1 MFIDLAQYVKKNDVI
16 AVAVSGGSDSMALLH
31 YMFFNRNA
39 IGYSVVALN
48 VEHGIRGEE
57 SISDSKF
64 VADYCEKNGIP
75 LLSYSV
81 DCVKHSK
88 EHRLSIE
95 NSARI
100 LRYDCFKDALNGKCT
115 KIATAH
121 HIEDNT
127 ESVLINLFRG
137 TGIKGSAGIIN
148 TDKIIR
154 PMIDVKKDEI
164 MDYLS
169 DNGIPYVTDST
180 NLSTEYTRNFLRL
193 KVLPLIREAFPEADK
208 SISNFC
214 KIAKVED
221 EFLDK
226 LARELITEDNG
237 VYKIPATAER
247 AIFTRAIIICMQN
260 LDIERDWQKVHVD
273 SVFALA
279 SSETGKTVTLPKNV
293 VAVREY
299 DQIVLYKSKAV
310 SPAEI
315 PFKMGKTAIGNA
327 LIRVENTQG
336 VQLNALKGGFY
347 ADADKIPTT
356 AVFRT
361 RKDGDV
367 FTKFGGGTK
376 KLNDYF
382 TDIKVPNRLRDDI
395 VLIADGSDVL
405 TIVGYAISDKV
416 KVDENTKTVIQIKT
430 EN

>member
-31 YMFFNRNA
+31 YMFSNRNA

-81 DCVKHSK
+81 DCIKHSQ
-88 EHRLSIE
+88 EHKLSME

-121 HIEDNT
+121 HVEDNT

-137 TGIKGSAGIIN
+137 TGLKGSAGIFG

-154 PMIDVKKDEI
+154 PMIDVKKEEI
-164 MDYLS
+164 TDYLAK
-169 DNGIPYVTDST
+169 NNIPYVTDST

-193 KVLPLIREAFPEADK
+193 KVLPLIREVFPEADK

-214 KIAKVED
+214 KIAKTED

-299 DQIVLYKSKAV
+299 DNIVLYKNKTV
-310 SPAEI
+310 PPAEI
-315 PFKMGKTAIGNA
+315 HFKTGLTTVGNA
-327 LIRVENTQG
+327 KICVEIAQG
-336 VQLNALKGGFY
+336 LDLNALKGGFY
-347 ADADKIPTT
+347 ADANKIPQT

-382 TDIKVPNRLRDDI
+382 TDIKVPNRLRDDVVI
-395 VLIADGSDVL
+395 VADGNDVL
-405 TIVGYAISDKV
+405 AILGYAISDKV
-416 KVDENTKTVIQIKT
+416 KVDSGTKTIVQIIAEK
-430 EN
+430 